1 MGSWVAGWLGSWVAG
16 EFDPAAEPRSTPGN
30 PSKYDRFVNDRIGR
44 FAWGVL
50 LYNVAV
56 ILWGAYVR
64 ATGSGAGCGSHWPL
78 CDGQVVPHGGG
89 AAMLIE
95 FSHRLT
101 SGVALLAVLAL
112 LVWVWRVCAPG
123 HPARKGAAWS
133 LFFILTEAAIGAGL
147 VLFELVADNASMAR
161 ALFMASHL
169 LNTFVLLACLAL
181 TAEWLSGGGLARPSA
196 RHLRAALVVAAGV
209 FALLATGTSGAVA
222 ALGDTLFPSA
232 SLAAALEADLSATSH
247 FLVRLRVLHPA
258 LAVGTGLL
266 LMVAAP
272 RLAATASARAHR
284 LARGVAVLAGVQLA
298 AGFLNLVLLAPVW
311 MQLAHLLLADAIW
324 IGFVLLGAN
333 VMGEEPAGVA
343 DAMPV
348 PRRLRSTASAPGL
361 RT

>member
-1 MGSWVAGWLGSWVAG
+1 
-16 EFDPAAEPRSTPGN
+16 
-30 PSKYDRFVNDRIGR
+30 VNDRIGR

-112 LVWVWRVCAPG
+112 LVWIWRVSPPG

-161 ALFMASHL
+161 ALFMAAHL

-181 TAEWLSGGGLARPSA
+181 TAEWLSGGGRERPA
-196 RHLRAALVVAAGV
+196 RHPRAALAVAAGV

-232 SLAAALEADLSATSH
+232 SLGAALEADLSATSH
-247 FLVRLRVLHPA
+247 FLIRLRVLHPA

-272 RLAATASARAHR
+272 RLAATASARAR
-284 LARGVAVLAGVQLA
+284 GLARGVAVLAGVQLA
-298 AGFLNLVLLAPVW
+298 AGFLNVVLLAPVW

-333 VMGEEPAGVA
+333 VMGEEPARVA
-343 DAMPV
+343 DAMPG
-348 PRRLRSTASAPGL
+348 PRRPRSPAAAPGL